1 MTSTMPASEAIPLR
15 PALWA
20 EGPSFITSSYLGE
33 NTPDLLERIGVRRDD
48 DDAAELDV
56 ATLFDAQAS

>member
-1 MTSTMPASEAIPLR
+1 MPASEVIPLR

-33 NTPDLLERIGVRRDD
+33 NPPDLLERIGVRRD